1 MSTYFR
7 RLAGA
12 IALDPMTYEGV
23 EADEGATLEAAATVV
38 LSSASAGIGA
48 QGFGGQWWAVV
59 PLTVVT
65 LIAWAAWALLT
76 FEVGTR
82 VLPGSRTHSDA
93 GELLRT
99 IGFAAAPGLLLVFG
113 VLPGLAVPIFVMAT
127 LWMLAAMIVAVRQ
140 ALDYDTTIHAVAV
153 CLFGWGL
160 AVSIVVMAGSF
171 FAAPVS

>member
-12 IALDPMTYEGV
+12 FALDPMTFEDV
-23 EADEGATLEAAATVV
+23 ESDEGATPQAVATVV
-38 LSSASAGIGA
+38 LSSAAAGVGA
-48 QGFGGQWWAVV
+48 QGFGGEPWAVV

-65 LIAWAAWALLT
+65 LVAWAAWALLT
-76 FEVGTR
+76 FEIGTR
-82 VLPGSRTHSDA
+82 VLPGSRTHSDV

-99 IGFAAAPGLLLVFG
+99 IGFAAAPGLLLVLG

-140 ALDYDTTIHAVAV
+140 ALDYSTTVHAVAV

-160 AVSIVVMAGSF
+160 AVSLVVMAGSF
-171 FAAPVS
+171 LAAPVG